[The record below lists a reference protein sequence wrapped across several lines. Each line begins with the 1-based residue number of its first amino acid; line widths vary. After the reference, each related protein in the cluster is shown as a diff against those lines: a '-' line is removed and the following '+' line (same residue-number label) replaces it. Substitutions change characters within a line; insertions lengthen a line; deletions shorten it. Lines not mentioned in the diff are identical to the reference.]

1 MLKKDK
7 RNKMLSQRVDKLT
20 VVAENAVLRGDLRFD
35 GEVRIEGRLI
45 GNIDAD
51 EGLVSISPGGYVEGI
66 IKAPSVTINGALVG
80 DAHALEHLQ
89 LGADAR
95 VDGSLH
101 YRFMEMVSGAQ
112 IDGQLHYL
120 GESPAKALVDVPS
133 AADFKSS

>member
-7 RNKMLSQRVDKLT
+7 RTAILGQRTDKLT
-20 VVAENAVLRGDLRFD
+20 VVAADAVFQGDLRFD
-35 GEVRIEGRLI
+35 GEVRIDGRII
-45 GNIDAD
+45 GNINA
-51 EGLVSISPGGYVEGI
+51 ETGRVSINPGGYVEGI
-66 IKAPSVTINGALVG
+66 IKAPSVIVNGALKG

-95 VDGSLH
+95 VDGNLH

-120 GESPAKALVDVPS
+120 GDSSAKAPIELPSTVDL
-133 AADFKSS
+133 KSS